1 MAGVPQDS
9 VLGPLLYTLFTA
21 NLPSSN
27 DTNIATFADEKVI
40 MSNDC
45 DHIRASQKLQTHIG
59 SIESWLKKA
68 NTAKST

>member
-27 DTNIATFADEKVI
+27 DTNIATFADDTVI

-45 DHIRASQKLQTHIG
+45 DHIKASKKLQTHIA
-59 SIESWLKKA
+59 SIESWLKK
-68 NTAKST
+68 